1 MTRTLLRPA
10 LLILSLG
17 LLAASARAGQPGAVV
32 PAVNVE
38 TVTTI
43 AQSNPKTYI
52 GTVSGSEAVGI
63 VARVSGTLWN
73 VAFREGAIVHK
84 GDVLFEIED
93 TIYKAN
99 VAVARARIMQAKANL
114 ELARKD
120 HERNVNLLAEKAIS
134 AQSFDTTDATRLLRE
149 AELEEAEANLV
160 LMEQDLAYCRIVS
173 PLTGRIG
180 EKLYSEG
187 NYITPSLGVLATI
200 VTYQPVKVQFS
211 MSESDYFRYFTGHDQ
226 MNGIAVD
233 ILRANGREYA
243 GSAEVSFVDNRVDD
257 RTDTIM
263 ITLECDN
270 PRDQLLPGGY
280 VQVRLAERYDEPL
293 PAAAVSAFMTD
304 GTNHYVYVATRDN
317 TVERRVVRIGD
328 LVGRYQT
335 VLEGLKP
342 GERVLVGGMNK
353 VVPGSAINPVLI
365 GE

>member
-1 MTRTLLRPA
+1 MTPTLLRPA
-10 LLILSLG
+10 LLALCLG
-17 LLAASARAGQPGAVV
+17 FLAVSAHGGQPGAVV

-38 TVTTI
+38 TVRTV

-52 GTVSGSEAVGI
+52 GTVSGSETVGI

-73 VAFREGAIVHK
+73 VAFQEGTIVRK

-99 VAVARARIMQAKANL
+99 VAVARARIMQAKANF

-270 PRDQLLPGGY
+270 PEDQLLPGGY
-280 VQVRLAERYDEPL
+280 VQVRLAERYDEPI

-304 GTNHYVYVATRDN
+304 GANHYVYVVTGNN

-335 VLEGLKP
+335 VLEGLEP
-342 GERVLVGGMNK
+342 GERVIIGGMNK
-353 VVPGSAINPVLI
+353 VVPGAAINPVLS